1 MSSGR
6 FYHGDDGDQI
16 GQIGALLEG
25 TGRYRVL
32 WEDDV
37 IKPEFGILAGVSK
50 ESVKEFI
57 HYPTLSGRKY
67 INGRQL
73 IAKAKACIKDS
84 KVLLAYWK
92 DFTKAGGFP
101 SGKNETDALLFC
113 TESVTTEHDQNM
125 EKENETDEDED
136 DDKDPPVTQ
145 GSAPTQPLRN
155 SRVVDSDNEDA
166 EDEDEDNDS
175 VEYVSKKKL
184 VPPALVTFMLLGP
197 YGVACYGFEISAAFS
212 VDTEAI
218 EENAKTGMYN
228 TKSMKEEKKA
238 ATDLVR

>member
-1 MSSGR
+1 MENLNLRLWLRRNLSN
-6 FYHGDDGDQI
+6 
-16 GQIGALLEG
+16 
-25 TGRYRVL
+25 YR
-32 WEDDV
+32 
-37 IKPEFGILAGVSK
+37 A
-50 ESVKEFI
+50 
-57 HYPTLSGRKY
+57 
-67 INGRQL
+67 
-73 IAKAKACIKDS
+73 
-84 KVLLAYWK
+84 
-92 DFTKAGGFP
+92 
-101 SGKNETDALLFC
+101 
-113 TESVTTEHDQNM
+113 
-125 EKENETDEDED
+125 DEDED

-197 YGVACYGFEISAAFS
+197 YGVSSYGFEISAAFS

-228 TKSMKEEKKA
+228 T
-238 ATDLVR
+238 